1 MKVLV
6 VGKDLP
12 SMKGSFLKPE
22 GPLPKEWKELKE
34 QEDIILVLTEGSSS
48 AALTF
53 KVWPELTQKVK
64 KIIYAG
70 GTLKRGDATPY
81 AEESIHQDPEA
92 MESLLNSGVPVTFCT
107 MESAAALNRT
117 MEDLALDYAHSPGKY
132 RTVSCGVHVE
142 TNPDSIAYGKMIC
155 DANSDNKFKIRNSEL
170 LLGVMENRLGIKK
183 A

>member
-1 MKVLV
+1 MHILV
-6 VGKDLP
+6 SERDLP
-12 SMKGSFLKPE
+12 SIKGTFLKPE

-81 AEESIHQDPEA
+81 AERSIHQDPYG

-107 MESAAALNRT
+107 MEAAAALKMT
-117 MEDLALDYAHSPGKY
+117 MEDLALDYAHSPYKY
-132 RTVSCGVHVE
+132 RTVSCGIHVE
-142 TNPDSIAYGKMIC
+142 TQSDTLTFGRMIS
-155 DANSDNKFKIRNSEL
+155 DAISDNKFHKRNAEL
-170 LLGVMENRLGIKK
+170 LEGVMVDWLGI
-183 A
+183 